1 MGLQEK
7 LNQLKAGFEAKA
19 PKEAL
24 EVMHGATRDLRNS
37 GIMDRVVKVGD
48 TAPDFELK
56 NADDLVRI
64 DTNYFSFFIPY
75 NIFSSF
81 HCLSPYSN
89 GTDKNSLDDQYIL

>member
-24 EVMHGATRDLRNS
+24 EVMHRATNDLRNS
-37 GIMDRVVKVGD
+37 GIMDNVVKVGD

-56 NADDLVRI
+56 NADEKMVRLKNLLSGSPLVLCFYR
-64 DTNYFSFFIPY
+64 
-75 NIFSSF
+75 
-81 HCLSPYSN
+81 
-89 GTDKNSLDDQYIL
+89 GKW